1 MFITDL
7 MVFSLLSEKTKSRAC
22 PGTWAAHSPL
32 SHQLPTL
39 GISVVMGGEV
49 AISSTHVVVPHIRVE
64 ASSICALPRPL
75 VHSL

>member
-1 MFITDL
+1 
-7 MVFSLLSEKTKSRAC
+7 MVFSLLSEKPKSRAC
-22 PGTWAAHSPL
+22 PGTWTAHSSL

-49 AISSTHVVVPHIRVE
+49 AISSSHVVVPHNSVG
-64 ASSICALPRPL
+64 AGSICTLLRPR